1 MFDRPFALE
10 ILTPEKTV
18 LATQVFSVSAP
29 GVQGGFQVLVDHAP
43 LLSTLEEGRVIVRA
57 QDGTVM
63 TYATS
68 GGFLEVR
75 DNHVRVLLDT
85 AERTDE
91 IDVERAKAARERAE
105 RRLRERAAEIDVPR
119 AEAALRRALNRL
131 RTASAS

>member
-1 MFDRPFALE
+1 MLDRPFALE

-18 LATQVFSVSAP
+18 FNAQALSVSAP

-43 LLSTLEEGRVIVRA
+43 LLSNLEEGRVIVRGL
-57 QDGTVM
+57 DGTM
-63 TYATS
+63 LTYATS

-75 DNHVRVLLDT
+75 DNRVRVLLDT

-91 IDVERAKAARERAE
+91 IDVDRARAARERAE
-105 RRLRERAAEIDVPR
+105 RRLRERAAEVDIPR

-131 RTASAS
+131 RTANAS

>member
-18 LATQVFSVSAP
+18 LATQAVSVSAP
-29 GVQGGFQVLVDHAP
+29 GVLGGFQVLVDHAP
-43 LLSTLEEGRVIVRA
+43 LISTLEYGRVIVRSV
-57 QDGTVM
+57 DGTLL

-75 DNHVRVLLDT
+75 DNHVKILLDT
-85 AERTDE
+85 AERMDE

-105 RRLRERAAEIDVPR
+105 RRLRERAADVDSSR
-119 AEAALRRALNRL
+119 AEAALQRALNRL
-131 RTASAS
+131 RTARAV